1 MNIMFMGTPDF
12 ALISLET
19 LAERGYN
26 VTSVV
31 CREDKPKGRGG
42 QMAMPPTK
50 EFAIQKGINVY
61 QPASFKDGAFKEVLE
76 KENPDIIIVVAYGRI
91 LPEYVLNYPK
101 YGCIN
106 LHGSILPKYRG
117 SAPIQWTVINGDEL
131 AGVSTMFM
139 DVGLDT
145 GDIIDIYTTPLGKTE
160 TAGEL
165 FDRLAVSGAEL
176 LCETIEKIKNGT
188 AKRTPQNENEAT
200 YAPML
205 SKEMGKLDF
214 AMPAEKIRNLV
225 RGLSPWPS
233 AYVNT
238 NKGIMKVHTAEVIN
252 KNADVPVGTRIQS
265 KDAIILQTAD
275 GQISL
280 TEVQLQGKKRMSA
293 ADLLRGHDIVIEE

>member
-50 EFAIQKGINVY
+50 EFALEKGINVY
-61 QPASFKDGAFKEVLE
+61 QPASFKDGAFAKVLE
-76 KENPDIIIVVAYGRI
+76 QENPDIIIVVAYGRI

-131 AGVSTMFM
+131 VVIALVEANGRFIE
-139 DVGLDT
+139 DVEDAL
-145 GDIIDIYTTPLGKTE
+145 KT
-160 TAGEL
+160 
-165 FDRLAVSGAEL
+165 R
-176 LCETIEKIKNGT
+176 
-188 AKRTPQNENEAT
+188 
-200 YAPML
+200 
-205 SKEMGKLDF
+205 
-214 AMPAEKIRNLV
+214 
-225 RGLSPWPS
+225 
-233 AYVNT
+233 
-238 NKGIMKVHTAEVIN
+238 
-252 KNADVPVGTRIQS
+252 
-265 KDAIILQTAD
+265 
-275 GQISL
+275 
-280 TEVQLQGKKRMSA
+280 
-293 ADLLRGHDIVIEE
+293 ADLGGKANALGFATT

>member
-12 ALISLET
+12 ALISLEK

-131 AGVSTMFM
+131 AGISTMFM

-238 NKGIMKVHTAEVIN
+238 NKS
-252 KNADVPVGTRIQS
+252 RY
-265 KDAIILQTAD
+265 
-275 GQISL
+275 
-280 TEVQLQGKKRMSA
+280 
-293 ADLLRGHDIVIEE
+293 